1 MRTLAKTL
9 ALALSASLAAPLWA
23 QTCPA
28 SIAQTK
34 PTSQY
39 EINNGTVL
47 DKKTDLVWAQCTYG
61 LEGADCA
68 TGSAQT
74 FTWQGAL
81 DIAQTAND
89 NEYLGYSDWRL
100 PNVNE
105 LESLTESA
113 CYSPTINEEVFPNT
127 KSSYYWSSSPG
138 AVNSN
143 GAWVVSFNHGNVGNL
158 NKSGSLYVRLV
169 RGGQ

>member
-1 MRTLAKTL
+1 MRTLTKTL

-39 EINNGTVL
+39 KINNGRVL

-105 LESLTESA
+105 LESLTENA

-127 KSSYYWSSSPG
+127 TSYYWSSSPYASLSNSAWG
-138 AVNSN
+138 VYFSYGYVNYDDK
-143 GAWVVSFNHGNVGNL
+143 GN
-158 NKSGSLYVRLV
+158 SHSVRLV